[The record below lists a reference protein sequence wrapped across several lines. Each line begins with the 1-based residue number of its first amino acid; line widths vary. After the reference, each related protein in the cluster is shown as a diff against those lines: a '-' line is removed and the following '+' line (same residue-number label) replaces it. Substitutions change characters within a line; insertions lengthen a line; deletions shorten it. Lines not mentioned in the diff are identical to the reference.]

1 MSASH
6 VTLLMLTLSILAAGF
21 LELFISSHL
30 HFTHSFSPVF
40 LLSLSGLCYHPKQFY
55 LKNQQLALLTGVIL
69 LGGSFSF
76 LC

>member
-1 MSASH
+1 
-6 VTLLMLTLSILAAGF
+6 MLTLSILAAGF

-30 HFTHSFSPVF
+30 HFTHSFSRVF

-55 LKNQQLALLTGVIL
+55 LKNQQLALLTSVIL

-76 LC
+76 LWFSVEPAP